1 MLIWDFPFDIYVFS
15 MWVRCDHFDALQC
28 IDCHQCSG
36 TGRSR
41 PLCKNCFVKTDLTDR
56 IKVKEIFAH
65 RMRAK
70 KIWSGFPMAKSDCVI
85 VGTDSILAWKLAL
98 KACWKTRVKISSRKI
113 FQKVTVSSTLVP
125 ILCCNPLASPW
136 PRQVFLP
143 GNLTPCC
150 SRNPQGIFCKKQPH
164 RDPLYAAILW
174 QNPASCSRWLLA
186 LCKIRFIMHC
196 ISITFFATQ
205 IHHFLFNAYP
215 S

>member
-1 MLIWDFPFDIYVFS
+1 MIIWDFPFDIYVFS

-70 KIWSGFPMAKSDCVI
+70 EIGSCWSLAKSDCVI

-113 FQKVTVSSTLVP
+113 LQKVTASSTLVVPTWYPFYAAILSYCKSVTKASFLTWKLDTLLLKKSSRNILQKATTSRP
-125 ILCCNPLASPW
+125 IVCCNPLA
-136 PRQVFLP
+136 
-143 GNLTPCC
+143 
-150 SRNPQGIFCKKQPH
+150 K
-164 RDPLYAAILW
+164 
-174 QNPASCSRWLLA
+174 
-186 LCKIRFIMHC
+186 
-196 ISITFFATQ
+196 
-205 IHHFLFNAYP
+205 P